1 MGLFGNGIEKHL
13 VERARA
19 GERTAVRKLYERY
32 VEQLTAV
39 CSRYIPDADDVKD
52 VLQIGFVKIFNSLDK
67 FEDRGEGSL
76 QAWMTRIIVNEAL
89 KFLRGT
95 KKSESVSYMADP
107 PDILQ
112 EDNPDDD
119 DGFSQVPREV
129 IMKMI
134 RALPEGYR
142 TVFNLY
148 VFENRSHKEIAELL
162 GITENTSASQLHRA
176 KAILAKQ
183 IREFRN
189 EK

>member
-1 MGLFGNGIEKHL
+1 MRLFGNGIEKHL
-13 VERARA
+13 LERART
-19 GERTAVRKLYERY
+19 GERTAFRKLYERY
-32 VEQLTAV
+32 VESLTAV
-39 CSRYIPDADDVKD
+39 CMRYIPDANDVKD

-89 KFLRGT
+89 KFLRET
-95 KKSESVSYMADP
+95 KKSDSVSYMADL
-107 PDILQ
+107 PDIQ
-112 EDNPDDD
+112 DDNPDDD
-119 DGFSQVPREV
+119 DGFSQVPREE

-148 VFENRSHKEIAELL
+148 VFEDRSHKEIAQLL
-162 GITENTSASQLHRA
+162 GITESTSASQLHRA

-183 IREFRN
+183 IKEFG
-189 EK
+189 KVK

>member
-1 MGLFGNGIEKHL
+1 MRLFGNGIEKHL

-32 VEQLTAV
+32 VESLTAV
-39 CSRYIPDADDVKD
+39 CMRYIPDANDVKD

-67 FEDRGEGSL
+67 FEDRGEGYL

-89 KFLRGT
+89 KFLRET
-95 KKSESVSYMADP
+95 KKSDSVSYMADL
-107 PDILQ
+107 PDIQ
-112 EDNPDDD
+112 DDNPDDD
-119 DGFSQVPREV
+119 DGFSQVPREE

-148 VFENRSHKEIAELL
+148 VFEDRSHKEIAQLL
-162 GITENTSASQLHRA
+162 GITESTSASQLHRA

-183 IREFRN
+183 IKEFG
-189 EK
+189 KVK